1 MSIGMVTTR
10 SQRTKYTIDL
20 PVSSGPPRNNIQP
33 IAQYFAEL
41 EGAEKSALLRNKL
54 NPLHQRAIDFNW
66 FLRRIVPL
74 KKNGVEESL
83 EDLFS
88 QIPQNTLPKWIRRT
102 YLKDRRRRSE
112 ACLTYKRRL
121 QPFYDEIYGR
131 NRLFDIVSDE
141 VLGHKVIVHQNLYER
156 YGHKRSGSIP
166 FHAIS
171 ENLIGSL
178 YSSPQSEL
186 FTTLNHNSVYEYHRT
201 KYLLIGPLYFV
212 PHHCDSML
220 SFDKPC
226 THKLMNDDVRI
237 VKLFAEDP
245 HHSSF
250 KVGDSITVNYHM
262 GEHASEFNFVCVCGS
277 ANCISLN
284 E

>member
-1 MSIGMVTTR
+1 MSTGMVTTR

-20 PVSSGPPRNNIQP
+20 PVRSGPPRSNIQP

-112 ACLTYKRRL
+112 ACLAYKRRL
-121 QPFYDEIYGR
+121 QPFYDEIYGP

-178 YSSPQSEL
+178 YSSP
-186 FTTLNHNSVYEYHRT
+186 
-201 KYLLIGPLYFV
+201 
-212 PHHCDSML
+212 
-220 SFDKPC
+220 
-226 THKLMNDDVRI
+226 
-237 VKLFAEDP
+237 
-245 HHSSF
+245 
-250 KVGDSITVNYHM
+250 
-262 GEHASEFNFVCVCGS
+262 
-277 ANCISLN
+277 
-284 E
+284 